1 MKYEPALH
9 GLRAVAVLAVMG
21 FHFTPSVISG
31 GSLGVDIFFVLSR
44 YLITMILAA
53 EIDLKGT
60 LNYPAFLMRRV
71 RRLLPALGV
80 LLLAYALLAPLL
92 FPQVAARRWLDV
104 ATSVFYVTNLRQTFA
119 VAIAVVISSWTT
131 KMSAR
136 SRSYRDAQTWE
147 PVVASMS

>member
-31 GSLGVDIFFVLSR
+31 GSLGVDIFFVLSG

-71 RRLLPALGV
+71 RRLLPAL
-80 LLLAYALLAPLL
+80 LC
-92 FPQVAARRWLDV
+92 
-104 ATSVFYVTNLRQTFA
+104 
-119 VAIAVVISSWTT
+119 
-131 KMSAR
+131 
-136 SRSYRDAQTWE
+136 
-147 PVVASMS
+147 